1 MFCHTEFLQTFAVKV
16 LNLVKKKT
24 RKKLQINK
32 QKETK
37 TNSNTFST
45 FSVLAM
51 DFFFFFFLNLYLH
64 FYCRYICSICSPAPP
79 EGIKW
84 EHHQPNEIIID
95 WPTTYNMT
103 NILTCPLDPVKT
115 RKPKALQHFQGV
127 TKPEDQQEKIKT
139 IKDLLQAKK
148 RNKLK

>member
-51 DFFFFFFLNLYLH
+51 DFFFFFLNLYLH

-103 NILTCPLDPVKT
+103 NILIMPPGPWKNQKTKSPPAFSGGHKT
-115 RKPKALQHFQGV
+115 RRS
-127 TKPEDQQEKIKT
+127 TR
-139 IKDLLQAKK
+139 KDKNNQRLIASKE
-148 RNKLK
+148 NK